1 MMVACILINRTHWRQ
16 VEPVL
21 QRLRA
26 RCKDP
31 KGVLRVNID
40 EITEIIKPLGLYNR
54 RTSLLRRFALDW
66 DDHPPTTGEDVL
78 KMTGCG
84 PYAAHSF
91 MIFVE
96 GRHPPLDDV
105 SDHKLRWYLERN
117 DVDTRQMYGSKLN
130 PSRNHPAPRGSRV
143 E

>member
-21 QRLRA
+21 HKLRA
-26 RCKDP
+26 RCKDA

-40 EITEIIKPLGLYNR
+40 EITSIIKPLGLYNR
-54 RTSLLRRFALDW
+54 RTSVLRRFALDW
-66 DDHPPTTGEDVL
+66 MDNPPKTGEDVL

-84 PYAAHSF
+84 PYAAQSF

-96 GRHPPLDDV
+96 DRRPDMDSV

-117 DVDTRQMYGSKLN
+117 DQNFR
-130 PSRNHPAPRGSRV
+130 
-143 E
+143 